1 MSMNTNGNGNGN
13 GKTHNT
19 SLADINV
26 TPFCDV
32 LLVLLIIF
40 MVTAPL
46 LQQGLDV
53 NLPKATA
60 PLIER
65 SEKDIILTMKKDG
78 SIFLADD
85 SAPFDVALLE
95 KKLQDIYEGKEQKD
109 LFIKAD
115 KDIRYGDV
123 VKVMSVAK
131 TAGVGRIGM
140 MTQPDGSG
148 AENATTPK
156 DKEPKQTTN

>member
-1 MSMNTNGNGNGN
+1 MENPNNGNNNTN
-13 GKTHNT
+13 GKTHHK
-19 SLADINV
+19 SLSEINV

-53 NLPKATA
+53 NLPKASS

-65 SEKDIILTMKKDG
+65 SEKDIIVTMKKDG
-78 SIFLADD
+78 NIYLADD
-85 SAPFDVALLE
+85 PTPVNVALLE
-95 KKLQDIYEGKEQKD
+95 TKLHDIYEAKDQKD

-115 KDIRYGDV
+115 QDIRYGEV

-131 TAGVGRIGM
+131 QAGVSRIGM
-140 MTQPDGSG
+140 MTQPDTT
-148 AENATTPK
+148 AAAVPAPKEENK
-156 DKEPKQTTN
+156 

>member
-1 MSMNTNGNGNGN
+1 MSMNTNGN

-19 SLADINV
+19 SLAEINV

-53 NLPKATA
+53 NLPKAQA
-60 PLIER
+60 PMIER
-65 SEKDIILTMKKDG
+65 TEKDIVLTMKKDG
-78 SIFLADD
+78 TIYLADD
-85 SAPFDVALLE
+85 SSPFNVALLE

-123 VKVMSVAK
+123 VTVMSVAK
-131 TAGVGRIGM
+131 TAGVARIGM
-140 MTQPDGSG
+140 MTQPDGNTTEKS
-148 AENATTPK
+148 TTPK
-156 DKEPKQTTN
+156 DKEQKLPN

>member
-1 MSMNTNGNGNGN
+1 MSMNTNGNGNGR
-13 GKTHNT
+13 THNT
-19 SLADINV
+19 SLAEINV

-53 NLPKATA
+53 NLPKAQA
-60 PLIER
+60 PMIER
-65 SEKDIILTMKKDG
+65 SEKDIVLTMKRDG
-78 SIFLADD
+78 SIYLADD
-85 SAPFDVALLE
+85 SAPFNVALLE

-115 KDIRYGDV
+115 QDIKYGDV
-123 VKVMSVAK
+123 VTVMSVAK
-131 TAGVGRIGM
+131 TAGVARIGM
-140 MTQPDGSG
+140 MTQPEGTQS
-148 AENATTPK
+148 EKKTTPE
-156 DKEPKQTTN
+156 DKGSKLPN